1 MKYLIAGLGNI
12 GPEYSGTRHNIGFM
26 TLDALAK
33 ASNLVFESARHSH
46 TTTLKSKGRTFIL
59 IKPTTYMNL
68 SGKAVKYWLEKEKI
82 PQENLFVI
90 LDDIA
95 LPFGTIRI
103 RANGSNGGH
112 NGLKSIDEMLGNNNY
127 ARMRFGIGSDFR
139 KGKQADYVL
148 DEFSKEENLVL
159 PQCLEKMRLAV
170 INFGLAGTQDTMN
183 RFNGQIEFPEEKK

>member
-1 MKYLIAGLGNI
+1 LKYLIAGLGNI

-33 ASNLVFESARHSH
+33 ASNLVFESARHCYH
-46 TTTLKSKGRTFIL
+46 ATLKSKGRTFIL

-68 SGKAVKYWLEKEKI
+68 SGKAVKYWLDKEKI
-82 PQENLFVI
+82 PQENLFVV

-112 NGLKSIDEMLGNNNY
+112 NGLKSIDEMIGNNNY
-127 ARMRFGIGSDFR
+127 ARLRFGIGNDFR

-148 DEFSKEENLVL
+148 DEFSKEENLNL
-159 PQCLEKMRLAV
+159 PLCLEKMRNSVL
-170 INFGLAGTQDTMN
+170 NFGWAGIQDTMN
-183 RFNGQIEFPEEKK
+183 KYNGLVEFPEKS